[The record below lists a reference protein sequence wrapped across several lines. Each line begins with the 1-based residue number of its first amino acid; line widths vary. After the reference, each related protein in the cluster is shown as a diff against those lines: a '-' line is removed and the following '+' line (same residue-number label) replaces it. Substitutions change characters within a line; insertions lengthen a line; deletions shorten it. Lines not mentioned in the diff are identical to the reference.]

1 MNQTLSF
8 DLHSSDYP
16 PLSTNVLARAFCGGA
31 QRELE
36 LTPKPGLVD
45 RDNSGSHPDLDFEI
59 MQHSVVLLD
68 TFYSELLQLEVPTVD
83 MMDLKRIGIVAE
95 QRMRRQ
101 CGSNTHRGYIFL
113 SGLTLLAVR
122 NQRDVRA
129 EIIQLARIYFDHQL
143 ESSHGQVVRQRYATG
158 GIVDECLRGLP
169 AVFDFALPI
178 YHHAMLQGDTQRAAL
193 MMMAGLMQ
201 VTEDTTS
208 YHRCGSVG
216 LKQIQ
221 TDGAYLEACL
231 NDGTDVILWLRQR
244 NALYQEMNLTMGG
257 VADLMALTFAL
268 YELVVAGVCDV
279 AKP

>member
-16 PLSTNVLARAFCGGA
+16 PLSINALARAFCDGA
-31 QRELE
+31 RSELQ

-45 RDNSGSHPDLDFEI
+45 RDNNGSHPDLSFGI
-59 MQHSVVLLD
+59 MQHSISLLEP
-68 TFYSELLQLEVPTVD
+68 FYRELLQLEVPTLN
-83 MMDLKRIGIVAE
+83 MLDLKRIGIAAE
-95 QRMRRQ
+95 QRMYQQ

-129 EIIQLARIYFDHQL
+129 EIVQLAHIYFNHPL
-143 ESSHGQVVRQRYATG
+143 ESSHGQAVRQRYATG
-158 GIVDECLRGLP
+158 GIVDECLQGLP
-169 AVFDFALPI
+169 AVFDYALPM
-178 YHHAMLQGDTQRAAL
+178 YHHAMLQGDAQRAAL

-208 YHRCGSVG
+208 YHRCGSAG
-216 LKQIQ
+216 IKQIQ
-221 TDGAYLEACL
+221 TDGAYLEEYL
-231 NDGTDVILWLRQR
+231 NDGVDVMLWLRQR

-279 AKP
+279 S